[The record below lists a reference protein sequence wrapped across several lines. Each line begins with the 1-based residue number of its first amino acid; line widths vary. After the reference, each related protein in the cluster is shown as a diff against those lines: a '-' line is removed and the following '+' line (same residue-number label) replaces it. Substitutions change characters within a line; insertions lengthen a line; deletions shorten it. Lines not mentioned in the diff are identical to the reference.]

1 MNARLIESLAQVI
14 LSLSDEERNL
24 LWQKLNLSSDSI
36 QPSPGD
42 IREEPF
48 VGMWSDR
55 EEMADSTTWVRNLRQ
70 QHWMTDN
77 AATDSH

>member
-36 QPSPGD
+36 QPSPSD
-42 IREEPF
+42 IRDEPF

-55 EEMADSTTWVRNLRQ
+55 KEMADSTTWVRNLRQ